1 MLDEDEYRC
10 KGRAYC
16 PLLDPVGGRGH
27 SATMKNTHLP
37 QLPHYSRTFVLSL
50 ALLGL
55 TATGSLS
62 AADATPATAAPAT
75 VGGATE
81 PAANQAFLARIS
93 DMSSKLIGEANGALS
108 NAKSVGGALGGFGSF
123 GGASAK
129 ASSATT
135 SAQTMV
141 DKATGLKSD
150 VDSLRA
156 GKPISSTGVYATLT
170 NAASS
175 AASSSTA
182 ASSTSGSSFTDT
194 FKGLPLASA
203 MQTVLGNQQVSS
215 SLLSGLPVDKVP
227 GYSVAADA
235 LSKAG
240 F

>member
-1 MLDEDEYRC
+1 
-10 KGRAYC
+10 
-16 PLLDPVGGRGH
+16 
-27 SATMKNTHLP
+27 MKNTHLP
-37 QLPHYSRTFVLSL
+37 QLPRLSRTHARTFVLSL

-55 TATGSLS
+55 TTMGGLS
-62 AADATPATAAPAT
+62 AADATPAAPAPAA

-81 PAANQAFLARIS
+81 PAANEAFLARIS

-129 ASSATT
+129 ASAATT
-135 SAQTMV
+135 NAQTMV

-150 VDSLRA
+150 VDALRA

-170 NAASS
+170 NAAGN
-175 AASSSTA
+175 AAGSSS
-182 ASSTSGSSFTDT
+182 SSSGSSFTDT

-203 MQTVLGNQQVSS
+203 MQTVLGNQEISK